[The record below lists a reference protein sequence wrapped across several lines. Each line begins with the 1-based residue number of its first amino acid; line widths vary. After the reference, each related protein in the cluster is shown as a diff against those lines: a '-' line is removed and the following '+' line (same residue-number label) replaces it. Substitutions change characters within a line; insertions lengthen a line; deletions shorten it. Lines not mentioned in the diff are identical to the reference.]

1 MIFFQPLDFIMSRV
15 HELLFTMDPIP
26 EAMLAGLTDYHLVS
40 GNPTH
45 ARRYLLIL
53 AETCNVRQ
61 ELKIHTL
68 V

>member
-1 MIFFQPLDFIMSRV
+1 MAKV
-15 HELLFTMDPIP
+15 HELLFKMDPIP
-26 EAMLAGLTDYHLVS
+26 IDMMAGLTDYHLVS

-61 ELKIHTL
+61 NLL
-68 V
+68 FGRWCDQ